1 MTVRRWEGV
10 DCTGMVNKTDSGS
23 LYFPGHMCVVDI
35 KLCCPESTL
44 GLKGPFSQLLRVLP
58 SGIPQLSALSGNFP
72 WLIRNAWSMI
82 MTPSQEKPPSKSG
95 SCGNTKSHPSSQLR
109 RILKH
114 TFSLRV
120 PYGFTGA
127 SLGTILWSSVSLYHA
142 RFLSFPTNVN
152 PKGILIKFK
161 NSCIQNTF
169 QCLFPRNPPAKRMT
183 GIEKPKI
190 NGIKN
195 KLFP

>member
-35 KLCCPESTL
+35 KSCCPESAF

-95 SCGNTKSHPSSQLR
+95 SCGNTNPTLHPNSGEFWSTLSASESPMGSQEL
-109 RILKH
+109 L
-114 TFSLRV
+114 
-120 PYGFTGA
+120 
-127 SLGTILWSSVSLYHA
+127 LGLYCDPV
-142 RFLSFPTNVN
+142 FLSTTLDSFLFLLM
-152 PKGILIKFK
+152 LI
-161 NSCIQNTF
+161 
-169 QCLFPRNPPAKRMT
+169 PRA
-183 GIEKPKI
+183 
-190 NGIKN
+190 
-195 KLFP
+195 F

>member
-1 MTVRRWEGV
+1 
-10 DCTGMVNKTDSGS
+10 MVNKTDSGS

-35 KLCCPESTL
+35 KSCCPEPTS

-120 PYGFTGA
+120 PIWG
-127 SLGTILWSSVSLYHA
+127 SQELLLGLYCDPV
-142 RFLSFPTNVN
+142 FLSTRLDSFLFLLM
-152 PKGILIKFK
+152 LI
-161 NSCIQNTF
+161 
-169 QCLFPRNPPAKRMT
+169 PRA
-183 GIEKPKI
+183 
-190 NGIKN
+190 
-195 KLFP
+195 F